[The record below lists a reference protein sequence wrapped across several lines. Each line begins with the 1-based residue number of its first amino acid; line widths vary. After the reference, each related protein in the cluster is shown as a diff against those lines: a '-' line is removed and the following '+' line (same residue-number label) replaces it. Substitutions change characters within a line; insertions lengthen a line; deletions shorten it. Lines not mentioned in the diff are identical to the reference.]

1 MHTLNNASATART
14 LKGFH
19 GFHYAKYLI
28 CRYERSHNI
37 SLEEISTQLAHT
49 RIKRAAAVANAH
61 VAELLTYF
69 NV

>member
-1 MHTLNNASATART
+1 MHTLNSASATART

-37 SLEEISTQLAHT
+37 SLEEIDVNLAHT
-49 RIKRAAAVANAH
+49 RIRRAAAVANAH
-61 VAELLTYF
+61 AAELLTYF

>member
-1 MHTLNNASATART
+1 MHTLNSASATART

-37 SLEEISTQLAHT
+37 SLEEISTQLSHT
-49 RIKRAAAVANAH
+49 RIKRAAAVANTNTAQ
-61 VAELLTYF
+61 LYSYF